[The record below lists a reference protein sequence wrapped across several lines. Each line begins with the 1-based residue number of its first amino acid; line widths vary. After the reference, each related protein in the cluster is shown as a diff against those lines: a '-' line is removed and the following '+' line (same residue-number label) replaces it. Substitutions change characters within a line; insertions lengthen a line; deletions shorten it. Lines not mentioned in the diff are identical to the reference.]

1 MKKKYEIKTK
11 DKYELKHHKD
21 FHGVQFQDFKVRERN
36 LIYALCYQLMEQESN
51 VLEFD
56 VKEIAKIANYSP
68 TKAGDNIYRSLEE
81 AYKKI
86 KNASI
91 SLKKENGVKHFVLF
105 TVFETFEDIGKVKI
119 RVNDEYRYLLNKI
132 TAPFT
137 IQNLIEYT
145 RIGSGYAQ
153 LTYSLLKEWEKLK
166 KLRIEIEDFKRLLGV
181 PETYDTANFN
191 RLIIKPILKELP
203 KYFEGLELEKIKT
216 GKKVTHLEFTWK
228 GRKESFKNEIE
239 DVEVIK
245 ISQALNKTVEKT
257 RKNRFLYGVLTDEN
271 IIKLLEM
278 FDEKALIKGLNYAYK
293 EISHEI
299 KSINYLKKTIESA
312 NLVKSKKLVVEKDN
326 VDEVKELENENKEK
340 NEIQKT
346 LKLDNI
352 TEMSSKSN
360 KPEEFNNLDKKN
372 QKSVENE
379 ALEICAKEQ
388 QIDKKFLEMMKEKS
402 EVIYWNTLKP
412 YIERVMKKDS
422 F

>member
-191 RLIIKPILKELP
+191 RLVIKPILKELP

-228 GRKESFKNEIE
+228 ARKESFKNEIE

-245 ISQALNKTVEKT
+245 ISHALNKTVEKT

-293 EISHEI
+293 EINHEI

-312 NLVKSKKLVVEKDN
+312 NLVKSKKIVVEKEN
-326 VDEVKELENENKEK
+326 TDEVKELEKKET
-340 NEIQKT
+340 QKT
-346 LKLDNI
+346 LELDNI
-352 TEMSSKSN
+352 AEMSSKSN
-360 KPEEFNNLDKKN
+360 KSEEFNNLDKKN

-402 EVIYWNTLKP
+402 EIIYWNTLKS

-422 F
+422 